1 MRIKP
6 EIMKKYHKITKF
18 YDLKTIFKF
27 LELIRQSGIINMFT
41 AAPFLYNGKE
51 FLENEIKRYY
61 GNTGGFSLFN
71 DDDDDED
78 EDDED
83 RFKEVID
90 MAGKVRDLMIYGATK
105 MITDTDSENYMYNIK
120 RRLMQDSQEIVKI
133 WMSFK
138 GNVVKENVIVESKY
152 DKKTAAKFLFRRVT
166 KEELDEEFEE
176 NYKYFRDFWGQLT
189 HRDKPFS
196 EFKRIYIT
204 YIMDSIHGKLIDGF
218 LDIKDETGELYDNV
232 LKIIDEI
239 YGDRIAK
246 LWTQKTGER
255 V

>member
-1 MRIKP
+1 
-6 EIMKKYHKITKF
+6 MKKYHKITKF
-18 YDLKTIFKF
+18 YDLRTIFKF

-71 DDDDDED
+71 DDWDED
-78 EDDED
+78 EDEEDEEEDED
-83 RFKEVID
+83 KFKEVID

-138 GNVVKENVIVESKY
+138 GNVVKENVIKESKQS
-152 DKKTAAKFLFRRVT
+152 KKDATNFLFRRVT
-166 KEELDEEFEE
+166 KEELDDEFHETKRWITDRPPRSIPFE
-176 NYKYFRDFWGQLT
+176 DFL
-189 HRDKPFS
+189 
-196 EFKRIYIT
+196 KRFISLMI
-204 YIMDSIHGKLIDGF
+204 DGIHGWLLDGF
-218 LDIKDETGELYDNV
+218 TSEETIGLYEGIILILNDMYKDKIYDLY
-232 LKIIDEI
+232 EQI
-239 YGDRIAK
+239 YG
-246 LWTQKTGER
+246 
-255 V
+255 